1 MRRNWMWNLFRNPSY
16 SSQSGNCVMRHDRY
30 EYHRFE
36 GHPPT
41 RTAPKRLKY
50 TVGDLLED
58 ILPAIAIGGL
68 LAGAIALM
76 FR

>member
-1 MRRNWMWNLFRNPSY
+1 
-16 SSQSGNCVMRHDRY
+16 MRHDRY